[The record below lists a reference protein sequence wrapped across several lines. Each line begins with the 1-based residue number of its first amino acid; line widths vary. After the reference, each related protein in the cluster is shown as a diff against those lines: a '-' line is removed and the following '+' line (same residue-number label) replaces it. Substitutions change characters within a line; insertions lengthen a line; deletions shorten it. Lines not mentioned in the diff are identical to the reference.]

1 MKWRWKDLKYFMLPG
16 LIGVFLMQYLYT
28 LGSKMT
34 LAANAGIITLT
45 IPVIVAI
52 FASILLKEKLNIIR
66 VMSFILA
73 IAGVIMTSVSD
84 ISGANFKQG
93 GYLYGNLIFLF
104 ACCCCGF
111 YNTYCKLLVDKKFT
125 EVEILVYGSIIG
137 SIASIPLLIWVEPFH
152 FGQFIHSGKVALFGI
167 LELSLVVYGISMLL
181 FFYILKRMDVTQAI
195 LGTYLLPFFI
205 GLMGVLLLNEKISLL
220 MFIGGILILISTLM
234 VTIYESTLLAFFKK
248 EKPIA
253 N

>member
-1 MKWRWKDLKYFMLPG
+1 MLPG

-52 FASILLKEKLNIIR
+52 FASVLLKEKLNIIR
-66 VMSFILA
+66 VLGFILA
-73 IAGVIMTSVSD
+73 IAGVVMTSLSD

-111 YNTYCKLLVDKKFT
+111 YNTYCKLLVALPMGKT
-125 EVEILVYGSIIG
+125 TRVPPLPYRAIVSGSG
-137 SIASIPLLIWVEPFH
+137 NKLECTR
-152 FGQFIHSGKVALFGI
+152 SGVK
-167 LELSLVVYGISMLL
+167 
-181 FFYILKRMDVTQAI
+181 D
-195 LGTYLLPFFI
+195 P
-205 GLMGVLLLNEKISLL
+205 
-220 MFIGGILILISTLM
+220 
-234 VTIYESTLLAFFKK
+234 
-248 EKPIA
+248 
-253 N
+253 